1 MPTSHDY
8 YTALSQ
14 VVLPKQIDFA
24 LEHISILNKSITQRQ
39 KLELENAS
47 DNAER
52 KKLLDAWFGAYVAE
66 PIKNMAVAIGEAREW
81 NVLSEMAEMAKRTNQ
96 QAVLVTT
103 AKPLSQSLKQMLK
116 AEIGK
121 LSETEDI
128 IFTEDKN
135 LIGGIKIRVNN
146 REIDYSIQNRLAKF
160 FNS

>member
-1 MPTSHDY
+1 MPTAHDY
-8 YTALSQ
+8 FTSLSEALGEAK
-14 VVLPKQIDFA
+14 LPLA
-24 LEHISILNKSITQRQ
+24 LEHIALLHTFITSAQMQ
-39 KLELENAS
+39 ELEDAPNP
-47 DNAER
+47 AER
-52 KKLLDAWFGAYVAE
+52 KKLLDIWFEGYIAD
-66 PIKNMAVAIGEAREW
+66 PIKNLAAIIAEVREW

-128 IFTEDKN
+128 IFTEDKS

>member
-1 MPTSHDY
+1 MPTSRDY

-14 VVLPKQIDFA
+14 VVFPKQIDFA
-24 LEHISILNKSITQRQ
+24 LEHISILNKSITSRQ
-39 KLELENAS
+39 KLELENAG

-52 KKLLDAWFGAYVAE
+52 KKLLDAWFGEYIAE
-66 PIKNMAVAIGEAREW
+66 PIKNMIVALGEAREW
-81 NVLSEMAEMAKRTNQ
+81 NVLSEMAEMAKKTNQ

-103 AKPLSQSLKQMLK
+103 AKPLSKSLKQMLQ
-116 AEIGK
+116 AELAK

-128 IFTEDKN
+128 IFSEDKK

-146 REIDYSIQNRLAKF
+146 REVDYSIKNRLAKF